1 MEEVAPCFIDSVKV
15 SLLTEPQMK
24 THIGHRYGFAEV
36 ILMAAKSAQSF
47 SMNWSV
53 CIAIDNTEL
62 HKK

>member
-1 MEEVAPCFIDSVKV
+1 
-15 SLLTEPQMK
+15 MK
-24 THIGHRYGFAEV
+24 THIGHCYDFAEV
-36 ILMAAKSAQSF
+36 VLMAAKSAQSL